1 MEIYVLSVEELVKSV
16 KEKKITKEEVLTA
29 FKDRIKN
36 IDPKVKAFISVVE
49 RPLANFDGILSGI
62 PYALKDNI
70 LAKGTKTT
78 CASKILE
85 NYVSTYDATVT
96 RRLKENG
103 AILLGKT
110 NLDEFAMGSSTENSA
125 FFPTKNPWDLSRIPG
140 GSSGGSAAAVASRE
154 VPFALGSDTGGSIRL
169 PAAFCGVIGFKPSYG
184 LVSRYGLVAFGS
196 SLDQIGPIT
205 HSVRDAALITQLIYG
220 KDPKDSTTVDK
231 SIDFLRD
238 IEEGIEGMKFAL
250 PKQFL
255 EGKNIDDAVLKGVE
269 KLINILERKGGKV
282 ERIDIPSLNYSV
294 AVYYIIA
301 PAEAS
306 SNLARYDGIRYGFRE
321 ERDDLTSTYT
331 QTRGKGFGEEVIRRI
346 MLGTFTLSA
355 AYYEAYFGK
364 AQKVRTLIKN
374 DLTKVFEDYDAII
387 SPTSPTIAPKI
398 GEITDPL
405 TYYLMD
411 LYTIPANLAG
421 LPAISIPIEFHR
433 NLPIGVQI
441 MGRRFDDPKVLRIA
455 RVIEKNLDILDENGR
470 LPIPELSEF

>member
-1 MEIYVLSVEELVKSV
+1 VEIHVLKVEELINFI
-16 KEKKITKEEVLTA
+16 KEKKISKEEVLTT
-29 FKDRIKN
+29 FKDRIKS
-36 IDPKVKAFISVVE
+36 IDSKIKAFISIIE
-49 RPLANFDGILSGI
+49 GSSSFDSYGGTLSGI

-85 NYVSTYDATVT
+85 NYISTYDATVT
-96 RRLKENG
+96 RKLKESG
-103 AILLGKT
+103 AVLVGKT

-125 FFPTKNPWDLSRIPG
+125 FFPTKNPWDPSRIPG

-154 VPFALGSDTGGSIRL
+154 VPFALGSDTGGSVRL

-205 HSVRDAALITQLIYG
+205 HSVRDAALIAQLIYG
-220 KDPKDSTTVDK
+220 KDPKDSTTVDRN
-231 SIDFLRD
+231 IDFLKE
-238 IEEGIEGMKFAL
+238 IEEDINGMKFAL

-255 EGKNIDDAVLKGVE
+255 EGKVDDAVLKGVE
-269 KLINILERKGGKV
+269 KLLRILERNGGKV
-282 ERIDIPSLNYSV
+282 EEVSVPSLAYVV

-321 ERDDLTSTYT
+321 EADDLISAYT
-331 QTRGKGFGEEVIRRI
+331 QTRGKGFGEEVTRRI

-355 AYYEAYFGK
+355 AYYEAYFDK

-374 DLTKVFEDYDAII
+374 ELTKIFESYDAII

-398 GEITDPL
+398 GEIKDPL

-421 LPAISIPIEFHR
+421 LPAISMPIEFYR

-441 MGRRFDDPKVLRIA
+441 MGKRFDDPKVLKIA
-455 RVIEKNLDILDENGR
+455 RVVEKNLDILDESGH
-470 LPIPELSEF
+470 LPIPKL